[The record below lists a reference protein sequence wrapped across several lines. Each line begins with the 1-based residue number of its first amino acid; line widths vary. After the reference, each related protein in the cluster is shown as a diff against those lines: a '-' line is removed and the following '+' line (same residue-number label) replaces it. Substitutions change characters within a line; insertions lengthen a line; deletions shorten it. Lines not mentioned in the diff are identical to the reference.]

1 MENTKSKMEEE
12 LQFSEF
18 NCGLEYLLTGRGSI
32 IARGFERC
40 LRDLGHDYKVSFRNE
55 NDDKENARAAFKIE
69 KPLET
74 YENELDNDEA
84 GHTTLL
90 KASTGSFDIEES
102 HVSGEVI
109 AINFERI
116 LKKLGVNMTIDFE
129 HYNVGKLK
137 PTWSF
142 NFTLKE

>member
-1 MENTKSKMEEE
+1 MEDTKSK
-12 LQFSEF
+12 SE
-18 NCGLEYLLTGRGSI
+18 
-32 IARGFERC
+32 
-40 LRDLGHDYKVSFRNE
+40 
-55 NDDKENARAAFKIE
+55 
-69 KPLET
+69 
-74 YENELDNDEA
+74 
-84 GHTTLL
+84 
-90 KASTGSFDIEES
+90 ASTGSFDIEES

-129 HYNVGKLK
+129 HYNVGELK